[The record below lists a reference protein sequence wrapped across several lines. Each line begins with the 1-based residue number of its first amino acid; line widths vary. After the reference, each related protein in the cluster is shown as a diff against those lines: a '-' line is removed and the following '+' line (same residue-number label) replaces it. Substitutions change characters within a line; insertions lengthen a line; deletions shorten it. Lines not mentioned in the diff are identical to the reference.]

1 MLTGPSIVLDPLVHA
16 YRNDLADIALAGQLF
31 APHYARPVTRTCAID
46 VVVRSAP
53 SDQADAVYEMILGEE
68 FALLDVTGG
77 WAWGY
82 RRKDHSVGY
91 LRAEALS

>member
-1 MLTGPSIVLDPLVHA
+1 MIHA

-31 APHYARPVTRTCAID
+31 APHYVRPVTRVCKGGTM
-46 VVVRSAP
+46 VRSAP
-53 SDQADAVYEMILGEE
+53 SEDAEAIYEIATGEE
-68 FALLDVTGG
+68 FALLDTTGG

-82 RRKDHSVGY
+82 RRRDHKVGY